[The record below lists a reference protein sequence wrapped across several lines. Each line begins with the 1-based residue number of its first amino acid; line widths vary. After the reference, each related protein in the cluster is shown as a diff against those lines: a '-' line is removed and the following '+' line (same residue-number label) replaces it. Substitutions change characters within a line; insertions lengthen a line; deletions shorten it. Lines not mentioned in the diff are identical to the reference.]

1 MADPAWLYPA
11 LGTGGGI
18 VVAAGRELWAFFRRR
33 TEGESTS
40 KDLTIALLR
49 ADKER
54 LEASVE
60 RLGAKL
66 DKANEELLQAA
77 GVTARIR
84 QDPNVDDAFAED
96 MPTGVRNM
104 ADLVAP
110 KTKSLPPEVKEALTT
125 YNADMTITPVDG
137 HKRGG

>member
-1 MADPAWLYPA
+1 MADQPWFYPA
-11 LGTGGGI
+11 LGTAGGLL
-18 VVAAGRELWAFFRRR
+18 VAAGRELWAFFRKR

-40 KDLTIALLR
+40 KDLTIAILR

-54 LEASVE
+54 LEE
-60 RLGAKL
+60 KL
-66 DKANEELLQAA
+66 DKANAELLQAA

-110 KTKSLPPEVKEALTT
+110 KTKSLPPDVKNALTT
-125 YNADMTITPVDG
+125 YNNDMAVTPKEPIG
-137 HKRGG
+137 RK